1 MHDFYLTNV
10 YYPIFKYYMK
20 YKISRD
26 KEFKD
31 IVSWEE
37 KLKTYY
43 H

>member
-1 MHDFYLTNV
+1 
-10 YYPIFKYYMK
+10 MK